1 LLALFAIGVGHPTSV
16 EHSVALVMLVSV
28 LGGAGAFAV
37 LGVGESADEAFVPE
51 FSGFLVVSEAVGG
64 EGYAL
69 PMM

>member
-1 LLALFAIGVGHPTSV
+1 
-16 EHSVALVMLVSV
+16 M
-28 LGGAGAFAV
+28 GGAGAFAV
-37 LGVGESADEAFVPE
+37 LGVGESADGAFVSE

>member
-1 LLALFAIGVGHPTSV
+1 
-16 EHSVALVMLVSV
+16 MLVSV

-37 LGVGESADEAFVPE
+37 LGVGESADGTFV
-51 FSGFLVVSEAVGG
+51 SGFIVVSSDAVCG

>member
-1 LLALFAIGVGHPTSV
+1 LFAIGVGHPASV
-16 EHSVALVMLVSV
+16 EHSVALVILVSV

-37 LGVGESADEAFVPE
+37 LGVGESADGAFVSE
-51 FSGFLVVSEAVGG
+51 LFVVSPEAVGG